1 MEVKTQVRT
10 ETVITDN
17 MMEKSGLPDLHN
29 SDVLVMVTEANLS
42 RDCFCLQI
50 HSLRGQ
56 YVREGKKQ
64 KTTCL
69 RHKRLFPT
77 SLKILINKHHKCSSD
92 LYKYTSPVIHLLL
105 VLLLIKGMVE
115 STH

>member
-1 MEVKTQVRT
+1 MFCICEVLLLCIFRMEVKTQVRT

-17 MMEKSGLPDLHN
+17 MMENSGLPDLHN

-56 YVREGKKQ
+56 YVREGRKLHAYNTNICFLQ
-64 KTTCL
+64 
-69 RHKRLFPT
+69 
-77 SLKILINKHHKCSSD
+77 
-92 LYKYTSPVIHLLL
+92 V
-105 VLLLIKGMVE
+105 
-115 STH
+115 